1 MEHFPSSF
9 GFLQLQF
16 NNLESIISSDT
27 FWLAVGSV
35 GAIIAL
41 FLIYYQI
48 RISRIITAANF
59 LIKFESKFD
68 SKKMRRNRRKLV
80 SIIKNSPEEYAK
92 MDAFRDV
99 LDFFDDLGVLLEK
112 KVVPIELL
120 WSGFC
125 YWVLRYRI
133 LLKDY
138 INWIRKEENDPT
150 FYCDFEN
157 LFKRILKREEKER
170 HTKIE
175 ITSEQL
181 QDFIQEEMRL
191 K

>member
-1 MEHFPSSF
+1 
-9 GFLQLQF
+9 
-16 NNLESIISSDT
+16 
-27 FWLAVGSV
+27 
-35 GAIIAL
+35 
-41 FLIYYQI
+41 
-48 RISRIITAANF
+48 
-59 LIKFESKFD
+59 
-68 SKKMRRNRRKLV
+68 
-80 SIIKNSPEEYAK
+80 